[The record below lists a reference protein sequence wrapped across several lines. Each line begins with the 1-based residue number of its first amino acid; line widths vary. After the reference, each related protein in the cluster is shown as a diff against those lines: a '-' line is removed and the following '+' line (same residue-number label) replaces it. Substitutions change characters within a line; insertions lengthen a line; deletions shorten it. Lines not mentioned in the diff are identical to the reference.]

1 MKTFISSIVLFIA
14 CLVGLTAC
22 SGDNEYNNEIPGP
35 IQEFI
40 SEYFAGEA
48 VSSYSTNGDTYRVKL
63 KSDCAISFDSRYRW
77 VTVNGYGSTL
87 PQMFLFDQ
95 MPPSLYSYLQETDN
109 VNEVYSVTRDTAVY
123 TVNLQDDT
131 ITYDIDSGT
140 IHGE

>member
-1 MKTFISSIVLFIA
+1 M
-14 CLVGLTAC
+14 
-22 SGDNEYNNEIPGP
+22 
-35 IQEFI
+35 
-40 SEYFAGEA
+40 
-48 VSSYSTNGDTYRVKL
+48 KL

-123 TVNLQDDT
+123 TVNLQDNT